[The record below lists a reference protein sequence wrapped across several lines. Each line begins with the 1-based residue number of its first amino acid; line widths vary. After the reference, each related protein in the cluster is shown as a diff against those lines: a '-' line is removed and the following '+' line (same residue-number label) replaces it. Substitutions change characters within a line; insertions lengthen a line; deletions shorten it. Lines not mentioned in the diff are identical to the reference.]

1 MKCKIPRWRVGLVSE
16 SCIMVAIKKILFPT
30 DFSELSQV
38 AEKSACDLADQ
49 FGAELHV
56 LHVLHDLF
64 LTMPQTAAAL
74 LIPPKVLED
83 VVNSAEEEIQKVP
96 PAAWAENR
104 KVVRVVR
111 IGSTYNTIVQYA
123 RDNEIDL
130 IVIGTH
136 GRTGLTHVLLGSVA
150 ERVVQHAP
158 CSVLTVRPERLTKV
172 TQAEHVPQGTVL
184 KTV

>member
-1 MKCKIPRWRVGLVSE
+1 MNVQR
-16 SCIMVAIKKILFPT
+16 ILFPT
-30 DFSELSQV
+30 DFSGHSQA
-38 AEKSACDLADQ
+38 AEQSACELADQ

-74 LIPPKVLED
+74 LIPPKALDD
-83 VVNSAEEEIQKVP
+83 VINYAEAEIQKVP
-96 PAAWAENR
+96 PAAWANGK

-111 IGSTYNTIVQYA
+111 IGTTHDVIVQYA
-123 RDNEIDL
+123 KENAIDL

-136 GRTGLTHVLLGSVA
+136 GHTGLRHVLLGSVA

-158 CSVLTVRPERLTKV
+158 CSVLTVRPGPVAKTTEDALR
-172 TQAEHVPQGTVL
+172 QPVL
-184 KTV
+184 NTA